1 MKTTIKSV
9 RDLEVYKLA
18 FAAAMQIFEI
28 TKNFPPEERYSLTD
42 QIRRSSR
49 SVCSN
54 LSEGWRKRAYI
65 AAFKSKL
72 ADSMQEAS
80 ETQTWLDFSLA
91 CKYITN
97 ETHEDLDKQYEVI
110 LAKLNNMDKK
120 AETFCFKF
128 R

>member
-1 MKTTIKSV
+1 MIIS
-9 RDLEVYKLA
+9 LFNKLNL
-18 FAAAMQIFEI
+18 QLG
-28 TKNFPPEERYSLTD
+28 KFPTCRTYGSESFQLGELPA
-42 QIRRSSR
+42 RRTFTFQLVELLASS
-49 SVCSN
+49 
-54 LSEGWRKRAYI
+54 SERKRAYI

-97 ETHEDLDKQYEVI
+97 ETYEDLDKQYEVI

-120 AETFCFKF
+120 AETFCFKS